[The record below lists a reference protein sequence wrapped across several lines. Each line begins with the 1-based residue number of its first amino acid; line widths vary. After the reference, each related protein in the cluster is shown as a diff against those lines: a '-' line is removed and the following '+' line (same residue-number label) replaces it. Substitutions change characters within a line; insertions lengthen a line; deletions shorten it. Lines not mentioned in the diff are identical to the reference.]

1 MLFYDNYFLM
11 SDLSRIIAIVA
22 LIVVTVILIRGL
34 KSFFLGSN
42 IDDKRKGNKLM
53 QLRVVAQFVAIVILM
68 TLFYFHKK

>member
-1 MLFYDNYFLM
+1 M
-11 SDLSRIIAIVA
+11 SDLSRIIAIIA

-53 QLRVVAQFVAIVILM
+53 QLRVIAQFIAIVILM
-68 TLFYFHKK
+68 TIFYFYNN

>member
-1 MLFYDNYFLM
+1 M

-42 IDDKRKGNKLM
+42 IDDKRKSNKLM
-53 QLRVVAQFVAIVILM
+53 QLRVIAQFVAIVILM
-68 TLFYFHKK
+68 TLFYFYKN

>member
-1 MLFYDNYFLM
+1 M

-42 IDDKRKGNKLM
+42 IDDKRKSNKLM
-53 QLRVVAQFVAIVILM
+53 QLRVVAQFIAIVVLM

>member
-1 MLFYDNYFLM
+1 M

-42 IDDKRKGNKLM
+42 IDDKKKSNKLM
-53 QLRVVAQFVAIVILM
+53 QLRVVAQFIAIVILM

>member
-53 QLRVVAQFVAIVILM
+53 QLRVVAQFIAIVILM
-68 TLFYFHKK
+68 TLFYFHKN

>member
-1 MLFYDNYFLM
+1 M

-34 KSFFLGSN
+34 KSFLLGSN

>member
-1 MLFYDNYFLM
+1 M

-53 QLRVVAQFVAIVILM
+53 QLRVVAQFIAIVVLM

>member
-1 MLFYDNYFLM
+1 MFLYG
-11 SDLSRIIAIVA
+11 RIIAIVA

-68 TLFYFHKK
+68 TLFYFYKK

>member
-1 MLFYDNYFLM
+1 M

-68 TLFYFHKK
+68 TLFYFHKN

>member
-1 MLFYDNYFLM
+1 M

-22 LIVVTVILIRGL
+22 LIVVTVILMRGL

-42 IDDKRKGNKLM
+42 IDDKRNSNKLM
-53 QLRVVAQFVAIVILM
+53 QLRVVAQFVAIVVLM

>member
-1 MLFYDNYFLM
+1 M

-22 LIVVTVILIRGL
+22 LIIVTVILIRGL

>member
-1 MLFYDNYFLM
+1 M

-22 LIVVTVILIRGL
+22 LIVVTVILMRGL

-42 IDDKRKGNKLM
+42 IDDKRQSNKLM
-53 QLRVVAQFVAIVILM
+53 QLRIIAQFVAIVILM

>member
-1 MLFYDNYFLM
+1 
-11 SDLSRIIAIVA
+11 

-42 IDDKRKGNKLM
+42 IDDKRKSNKLM
-53 QLRVVAQFVAIVILM
+53 QLRVVAQFIAIVVLM

>member
-1 MLFYDNYFLM
+1 M
-11 SDLSRIIAIVA
+11 SDLSRIIAIVV

-42 IDDKRKGNKLM
+42 IDDKKKSNKLM
-53 QLRVVAQFVAIVILM
+53 QLRVIAKFIAIVVLM

>member
-1 MLFYDNYFLM
+1 M
-11 SDLSRIIAIVA
+11 SDLSRTIAIIA

-42 IDDKRKGNKLM
+42 IDDKKKSNKLM
-53 QLRVVAQFVAIVILM
+53 QLRVVAQFIAIVILM

>member
-1 MLFYDNYFLM
+1 M
-11 SDLSRIIAIVA
+11 SDLSRIIAIIA

-42 IDDKRKGNKLM
+42 IDDKRKSNKLM
-53 QLRVVAQFVAIVILM
+53 QLRVVAQFIAIVVLM